1 MKTIKKIINNENLF
15 VYLLALILSTLFI
28 GYAPS
33 SIGTGIFIFL
43 SLVYFIINKTKIV
56 FSKPL
61 ILLIVLYVFLA
72 LTYFWTI
79 DIPLTKRGISRLIT
93 MALIPLAFH
102 FIPLFKKNQAL
113 KVVKYFSISN
123 VLYALFFLLYA
134 TYSFILTKDKD
145 VFFYHDLVKILD
157 LNAIYASV
165 FFSTSLMYFLFKK
178 QKSIFDKFSILI
190 LSLSVI
196 LLSSKLIILIDTLFV
211 LTVFMIS
218 KKNINIEKSKLIIVS
233 VIGIVILFFALSKLY
248 ERFETESKFT
258 KIEEVLTK
266 EKFNKVYMW
275 TGTSFR
281 LFQLRLLKEQ
291 IEEDNIFWKGFGL
304 FASRVDLEKK
314 HKSYNT
320 YKGFY
325 TYNYHNQYA
334 QIMAE
339 SGIIGF
345 LILIIFLFL
354 NFKNAYLSL
363 NYTFIYISFI
373 LIVTFFTESFLW
385 VQRGLIFTTIFTS
398 LFNRTKFTT
407 D

>member
-1 MKTIKKIINNENLF
+1 
-15 VYLLALILSTLFI
+15 
-28 GYAPS
+28 
-33 SIGTGIFIFL
+33 
-43 SLVYFIINKTKIV
+43 
-56 FSKPL
+56 
-61 ILLIVLYVFLA
+61 
-72 LTYFWTI
+72 
-79 DIPLTKRGISRLIT
+79 
-93 MALIPLAFH
+93 
-102 FIPLFKKNQAL
+102 
-113 KVVKYFSISN
+113 
-123 VLYALFFLLYA
+123 
-134 TYSFILTKDKD
+134 
-145 VFFYHDLVKILD
+145 
-157 LNAIYASV
+157 
-165 FFSTSLMYFLFKK
+165 
-178 QKSIFDKFSILI
+178 
-190 LSLSVI
+190 
-196 LLSSKLIILIDTLFV
+196 
-211 LTVFMIS
+211 
-218 KKNINIEKSKLIIVS
+218 
-233 VIGIVILFFALSKLY
+233 
-248 ERFETESKFT
+248 
-258 KIEEVLTK
+258 
-266 EKFNKVYMW
+266 MW